1 MCSSSEGFDQSSDP
15 AAAIGI
21 EQVEVPVAMRNQGDV
36 NGTTTRL
43 VAPRRR
49 KMVLIKARPIRPFRQ

>member
-36 NGTTTRL
+36 NGTTT
-43 VAPRRR
+43 ASSRRGA
-49 KMVLIKARPIRPFRQ
+49 ARWC